1 MKKASTF
8 LTAEQRTA
16 IERAIADAEKKTSA
30 EIVVVLA
37 TQSGRY
43 DRAEDLFGILCGLV
57 AVAAAWILWQD
68 FGPTTEPWAT
78 GNTLALGLGGV
89 LVIFLCWF
97 MLGTVLATL
106 LPRLSHLFISRHE
119 IEAEVRRRGF
129 EAFHLFRVGHTK
141 GRNGLLIYV
150 SLMERMAWVV
160 GDDAIH
166 GKLPRETWGDASR
179 AIASGFRRGRHE
191 HGLIEAVTTCA
202 TALAPHFPRQADDVN
217 ELPNRVRIMD

>member
-1 MKKASTF
+1 MKKASTY
-8 LTAEQRTA
+8 LTPEQRTA
-16 IERAIADAEKKTSA
+16 IERSIADAEKKTSA

-68 FGPTTEPWAT
+68 FGPSHEDWAV

-97 MLGTVLATL
+97 MLGTVLATF
-106 LPRLSHLFISRHE
+106 LPRLSRLFISHHE

-129 EAFHLFRVGHTK
+129 EAFHLFRVGNTK
-141 GRNGLLIYV
+141 ARNGLLIYV

-166 GKLPRETWGDASR
+166 AKLPRETWSEASR

-191 HGLIEAVTTCA
+191 RGLTEAVAICGA
-202 TALAPHFPRQADDVN
+202 ALAPHFPRHADDAN